1 MKSFLMMGLLFTTT
15 LFAAGERGGNGGGG
29 FCYDNGKCV
38 TLAEAGLRIPR
49 GEINLFMISEEIEV
63 EIKRI
68 VSILPLSQVQK
79 KALVKNAVGER
90 NTFMPIEQSDA
101 KKYKKILKS
110 YQQLIRQYAPRLPS
124 DEFVL
129 YAVSEQE
136 ASRTY
141 LLPSF
146 FDLGLQQQALL
157 LLHEANVRN
166 RPSGVITTAIQ
177 WDGMVDDF
185 LHHPDEASTVNFLVT
200 HHELNFS
207 ESDDDFELFRNLNTY
222 FSKEIGRPMRLS
234 DYCDY
239 EPLWPNFCG
248 VSREA
253 AFKGQKNINS
263 QFAKLFYEMAL
274 SITKVYGAEYLSAE
288 PLLTEQQMKSA
299 CIGSE
304 GENIFFQ
311 VTKGEYTSNW
321 FALLTCSSDGR
332 PTILRRFEVRG
343 ISKR

>member
-1 MKSFLMMGLLFTTT
+1 MKGFLMMGLLFATN
-15 LFAAGERGGNGGGG
+15 LFASGERGGNGGGG

-49 GEINLFMISEEIEV
+49 GEINLFMLSEEVEA

-68 VSILPLSQVQK
+68 VAILPLSEANK
-79 KALVKNAVGER
+79 RGLVKNAIGER
-90 NTFMPIEQSDA
+90 NTFMPIEQSDV
-101 KKYKKILKS
+101 KKYKKVLKS

-129 YAVSEQE
+129 YAVSEQQS
-136 ASRTY
+136 SRTY
-141 LLPSF
+141 LLPTF

-185 LHHPDEASTVNFLVT
+185 LNHPEVASPVSFMVT
-200 HHELNFS
+200 HHELNFTN
-207 ESDDDFELFRNLNTY
+207 DDDFDLFKNLNSY

-234 DYCDY
+234 DYCDS
-239 EPLWPNFCG
+239 EPTWPEFCG

-253 AFKGQKNINS
+253 AFRGQKNIDP
-263 QFAKLFYEMAL
+263 QFAKLFYEMSL
-274 SITKVYGAEYLSAE
+274 RITKVFGGEYLSVE
-288 PLLTEQQMKSA
+288 PLLTEQQMKTA
-299 CIGSE
+299 CVGSE
-304 GENIFFQ
+304 GEKIFFQ
-311 VTKGEYTSNW
+311 VTQGKFTSDW
-321 FALLTCSSDGR
+321 FALLTCSPQGR
-332 PTILRRFEVRG
+332 PTMLRRFEVRS